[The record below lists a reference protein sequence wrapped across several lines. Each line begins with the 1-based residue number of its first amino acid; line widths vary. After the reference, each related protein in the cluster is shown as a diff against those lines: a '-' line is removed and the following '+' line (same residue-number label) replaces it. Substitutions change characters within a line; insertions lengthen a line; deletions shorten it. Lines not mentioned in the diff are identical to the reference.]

1 MKMYSFEKLDV
12 WQKTRELTKDIFIL
26 TKKFPDEERFGL
38 TSQLRRA
45 IISVSCNIAEG
56 TSRWSNK
63 ERVRFMEIAFSSLME
78 VLNCLIIS
86 FDLQLIDENA
96 LIDLRKKI
104 DKISN
109 KLNALSKSFK
119 RMDN

>member
-96 LIDLRKKI
+96 LIDVRKKI